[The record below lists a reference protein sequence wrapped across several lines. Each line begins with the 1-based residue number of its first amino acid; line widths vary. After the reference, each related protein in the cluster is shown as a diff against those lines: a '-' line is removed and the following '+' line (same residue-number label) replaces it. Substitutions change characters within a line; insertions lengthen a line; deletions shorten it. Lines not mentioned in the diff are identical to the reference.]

1 MGDLRDWSPEPSNA
15 VVLDERLSSSSS
27 SSSSSNQTAGISAE
41 YLQRAEE
48 ATRGIIAQVQPTV
61 VSENRRRAVTDYVQ
75 RLLRTCLGCEVF
87 PFGSVPLKTYLPD
100 GDIDLTAFGCLN
112 GEEAL
117 ASIVCSVLE
126 REDQNRAA
134 EFVVKD
140 VQMIRAEVKLVKC
153 LVQNIVVDISF
164 NQLGGLCTL
173 CFLEKV
179 DHQIGKDHLFKRSI
193 ILIKAW
199 CYYESRILGAH
210 HGLISTYALE
220 TLVLYIFRL
229 FHASLNGPLAVLYKF
244 LDYFSKFDWDNYCI
258 SLTGPVRLSSLPEL
272 VAETPENDGSELL
285 ISNDFLKGC
294 WEMFSVPARGY
305 ETNSRTF
312 PPKHF
317 NIVDPLKEN
326 NNLGRSVSKGNF
338 YRIRSAFTYGA
349 RKLGHILSQPEE
361 NIEDEIRRFFS
372 NTLDRHGSGQRP
384 DVQDPVPMPA
394 HNVFGT
400 ASSFSGTESQEDH
413 AIHESEYAY
422 LNSMTAEGR
431 LGYEGLTHAGVNNVN
446 TSGTGTSFAH
456 AVNEPKRSS
465 VDASGSTKLSEADG
479 SVNGITVSEY
489 RLVGDAKDL
498 ATSRIQGLTISKD
511 AIKSLPSSCKDSTSS
526 LGKAHHAPHLYSSQ
540 RVMGNGDGDGNPD
553 RKQPE
558 ESGCTEKKD
567 SPRLLQA
574 PSEEKALIV
583 HLDQYENQLVS
594 DNGSSGNPEGL
605 NPLSDLSG
613 DHDSHI
619 KSLNFGR
626 WWHEWA
632 LSTAVTPVPQL
643 FPQPHGKKSWDVIR
657 QSVQLNRNVYSQ
669 MNTNGVVPRAPFYP
683 MNPTIFSG
691 GVAFG
696 MEEMPKPRGTGT
708 YFPNTNHYRDRPLTP
723 RGRNQAPV
731 RSPRN
736 NGRATS
742 IPESCWSERSSR
754 ELAQAQSPVYGGGK
768 SGSSDH
774 TSGSPGRK
782 LYSNAN
788 GSMHPSE
795 RVVEFGSI
803 GHLPVEGSLPE
814 RSRQQNSGSAPA
826 QNLSVSLLSPGIQS
840 PKPVLGMN
848 QDRIAVQSFRL
859 KDEEEFPPL
868 SV

>member
-1 MGDLRDWSPEPSNA
+1 MGDLRDWSPEPLNA
-15 VVLDERLSSSSS
+15 VVLEERLSSSSS
-27 SSSSSNQTAGISAE
+27 SSSSSNQTAGIAAE

-48 ATRGIIAQVQPTV
+48 ATQGIIAQVQPTV
-61 VSENRRRAVTDYVQ
+61 VSENRRREVTDYVQ
-75 RLLRTCLGCEVF
+75 RLLRNWLGC
-87 PFGSVPLKTYLPD
+87 
-100 GDIDLTAFGCLN
+100 
-112 GEEAL
+112 
-117 ASIVCSVLE
+117 
-126 REDQNRAA
+126 
-134 EFVVKD
+134 
-140 VQMIRAEVKLVKC
+140 EVKLVKC

-179 DHQIGKDHLFKRSI
+179 DRLIGKDHLFKRSI

-220 TLVLYIFRL
+220 TLVLYIFHL

-285 ISNDFLKGC
+285 LGNDFLKGC
-294 WEMFSVPARGY
+294 LEKFSVPARGY

-349 RKLGHILSQPEE
+349 RKLGRILSQPEE

-384 DVQDPVPMPA
+384 DVQDPVPMPG

-400 ASSFSGTESQEDH
+400 ASSFSGT
-413 AIHESEYAY
+413 
-422 LNSMTAEGR
+422 
-431 LGYEGLTHAGVNNVN
+431 
-446 TSGTGTSFAH
+446 GTSFAD

-465 VDASGSTKLSEADG
+465 VDASGSTMLSEVDG

-526 LGKAHHAPHLYSSQ
+526 LGKAHHAPHLYFSQ
-540 RVMGNGDGDGNPD
+540 RVMGNGDGDGDGNPD
-553 RKQPE
+553 QKQPE

-567 SPRLLQA
+567 SPRLLRA

-583 HLDQYENQLVS
+583 HLDQCENQLVS
-594 DNGSSGNPEGL
+594 DNDSLSPVGLKHHSPRLSPVTWSSEDLYPNYSNYWVLNGSSGNPEGL

-619 KSLNFGR
+619 KSLNRGR
-626 WWHEWA
+626 WCYECA
-632 LSTAVTPVPQL
+632 LSTAVTPVPLL
-643 FPQPHGKKSWDVIR
+643 FPQLHGKKSWDVIR
-657 QSVQLNRNVYSQ
+657 QSVPLNRNVYSQ

-683 MNPTIFSG
+683 MNPAILHG

-708 YFPNTNHYRDRPLTP
+708 YFPNMNHYRDRPLTP

-742 IPESCWSERSSR
+742 IPESSWSERSSR
-754 ELAQAQSPVYGGGK
+754 DLAQAQLPVYGGGK

-814 RSRQQNSGSAPA
+814 RSRQQNPGSAPA

>member
-1 MGDLRDWSPEPSNA
+1 MGDFRDWSPEPPNA
-15 VVLDERLSSSSS
+15 IVLDERPSSSSS
-27 SSSSSNQTAGISAE
+27 SSSSSNQTAGIGAE

-48 ATRGIIAQVQPTV
+48 ATQGIIAQVQPTV

-75 RLLRTCLGCEVF
+75 RLLRNCLGCEVF

-100 GDIDLTAFGCLN
+100 GDIDLTAFGGLN
-112 GEEAL
+112 VEEAL
-117 ASIVCSVLE
+117 ASDVCSVLE

-179 DHQIGKDHLFKRSI
+179 DRLIGKDHLFKRSI

-220 TLVLYIFRL
+220 TLVLYIFHL

-272 VAETPENDGSELL
+272 V
-285 ISNDFLKGC
+285 
-294 WEMFSVPARGY
+294 
-305 ETNSRTF
+305 
-312 PPKHF
+312 
-317 NIVDPLKEN
+317 
-326 NNLGRSVSKGNF
+326 GNF

-349 RKLGHILSQPEE
+349 RKLGHILSKTEE
-361 NIEDEIRRFFS
+361 KEEKIEDEIRRFFS

-384 DVQDPVPMPA
+384 DVQDPVPMPG

-400 ASSFSGTESQEDH
+400 TSSFSGTESQEDH
-413 AIHESEYAY
+413 AIHESECA
-422 LNSMTAEGR
+422 SEGR
-431 LGYEGLTHAGVNNVN
+431 LGYEGPTHAGVNNVN
-446 TSGTGTSFAH
+446 TSGTGTSFAR
-456 AVNEPKRSS
+456 AVNEPKRSP
-465 VDASGSTKLSEADG
+465 VDASGSTMLSEADG
-479 SVNGITVSEY
+479 SVNGTTVSEY

-498 ATSRIQGLTISKD
+498 ATSRIQDLTISKD
-511 AIKSLPSSCKDSTSS
+511 AIKSLPSSCKDNTSS
-526 LGKAHHAPHLYSSQ
+526 LGKAHHAPHLYFYQ

-567 SPRLLQA
+567 SPRLVQA

-583 HLDQYENQLVS
+583 HLDQNENQMVS
-594 DNGSSGNPEGL
+594 DNDSLSPVGLKHHSPCLSPVTWSSEDLYPNYSNYWVLNGTSENPEGL
-605 NPLSDLSG
+605 NPLLDLSG

-619 KSLNFGR
+619 NSLNYGR
-626 WWHEWA
+626 FCYEYA
-632 LSTAVTPVPQL
+632 LSTPVSTPVTPVHQPFPQL
-643 FPQPHGKKSWDVIR
+643 HGKKSWDVIR
-657 QSVQLNRNVYSQ
+657 RSVQLNGNVYSQ
-669 MNTNGVVPRAPFYP
+669 MNTNGVVPRALFYP
-683 MNPTIFSG
+683 MNSTILP

-742 IPESCWSERSSR
+742 IPESYWSERSSR
-754 ELAQAQSPVYGGGK
+754 ELAQSQFPVYGGGK

-814 RSRQQNSGSAPA
+814 RSRQQNSGPGPA
-826 QNLSVSLLSPGIQS
+826 QNVSVSLLSPGIQS

-859 KDEEEFPPL
+859 KDEEDFPPL